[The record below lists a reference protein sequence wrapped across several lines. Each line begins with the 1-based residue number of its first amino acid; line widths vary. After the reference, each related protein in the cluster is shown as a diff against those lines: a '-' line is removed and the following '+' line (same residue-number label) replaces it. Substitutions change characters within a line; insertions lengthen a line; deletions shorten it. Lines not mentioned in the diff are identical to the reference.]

1 MGKKEIK
8 DLENMNSEELKEKEV
23 VKEKNQKSK
32 SKPETKSNPKIRGKK
47 YQNKLKQIEN
57 RKYSLSEA
65 LKLLKEISYTK
76 FDPKVELHI
85 NLSIDPKKSDQIIRK
100 VTSIPFGI
108 KKELKILVFG
118 DQDQI
123 KEAKESGATYVSD
136 EETITKVKNGWTG
149 FDKVLATPEMMP
161 KIALL
166 AKILGP
172 KGLMPNIKNNTVTKN
187 IKETISNLISGNSL
201 EIKNEK
207 DFPIVHTIIGPLS
220 FGEEKLKGN
229 FKSIYETIIV
239 ARPPKVKNPYIK
251 SITIKTTMSPSIKL
265 DPDKLN

>member
-1 MGKKEIK
+1 MKYPFIKEQDEMIMRTYREIQPDAGRSPVVRLLADK
-8 DLENMNSEELKEKEV
+8 LKFPRWVISRRARDIGAYEPRLKEPV
-23 VKEKNQKSK
+23 W
-32 SKPETKSNPKIRGKK
+32 
-47 YQNKLKQIEN
+47 
-57 RKYSLSEA
+57 SE
-65 LKLLKEISYTK
+65 
-76 FDPKVELHI
+76 
-85 NLSIDPKKSDQIIRK
+85 
-100 VTSIPFGI
+100 
-108 KKELKILVFG
+108 KELKILVFG